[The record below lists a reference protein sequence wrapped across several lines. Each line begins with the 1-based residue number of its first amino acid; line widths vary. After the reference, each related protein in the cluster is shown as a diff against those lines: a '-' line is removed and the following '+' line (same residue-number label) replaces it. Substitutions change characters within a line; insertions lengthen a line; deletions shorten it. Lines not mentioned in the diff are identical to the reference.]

1 MLEHEA
7 KTWTEAQG
15 WKSKHSFILL
25 RLIATGRK
33 ASPGLFETM
42 AVLGKEVLRRR
53 VRRAAEFIASGGK
66 AK

>member
-1 MLEHEA
+1 MLHDEA
-7 KTWTEAQG
+7 KAWTDELG

-25 RLIATGRK
+25 RLVATGRK

-53 VRRAAEFIASGGK
+53 VRRAAELIASGGK